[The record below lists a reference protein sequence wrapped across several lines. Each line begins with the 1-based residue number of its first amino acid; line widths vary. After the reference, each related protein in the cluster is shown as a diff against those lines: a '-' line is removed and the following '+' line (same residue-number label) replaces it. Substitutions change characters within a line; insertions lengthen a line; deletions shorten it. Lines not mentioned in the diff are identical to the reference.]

1 LRVMRRMRPL
11 KFVALRLM
19 TGTGGRR
26 PDLAKKFKILKNS
39 RPNPLN

>member
-1 LRVMRRMRPL
+1 VRRLGLRVMRVARPL

-26 PDLAKKFKILKNS
+26 PKLAKK
-39 RPNPLN
+39 R